1 MAEPTS
7 KDTSSKDKKK
17 SRQINLTEKTNVSVS
32 EQFAMWLYAQSCH
45 NYPVNIVSTLVEKL
59 RSLGWD
65 GEEKSLEEFFH
76 IKRGELRQFR
86 ASSGKICEELL
97 PQHKNYDHNVFMKA
111 LKELQS
117 NLGI

>member
-1 MAEPTS
+1 MAEPT
-7 KDTSSKDKKK
+7 SKDKKK

-65 GEEKSLEEFFH
+65 GKEESLEEFFH
-76 IKRGELRQFR
+76 NKRGELRQFR

-97 PQHKNYDHNVFMKA
+97 PQHKNYNHETFMKG